1 MQSRQDY
8 ERIDSPVPSYVNK
21 QQSPSG
27 GAPFKISLL
36 EMPIDPG
43 SAEKVAHD
51 REREQNTQDFRS
63 NNEGHHPLSWN
74 KKS

>member
-8 ERIDSPVPSYVNK
+8 ERIDSPVPSYLNK
-21 QQSPSG
+21 QSPS

-43 SAEKVAHD
+43 SAEKVHD
-51 REREQNTQDFRS
+51 REQNTQDFRS
-63 NNEGHHPLSWN
+63 NEGQHPLLWN